1 MKSLRNKLFLIVF
14 AFLLSSCSPNNT
26 NDYDHISQNTQTG
39 KSTSISEIVNEENI
53 ENSNTLTDEENID
66 VLNNDGD
73 ELIDDQDGWI
83 NLDLIYEDYVIL
95 NDNKKNTHGHIY
107 GVAKNNTDRLL
118 YNPNTTIK
126 IINFD
131 NNNNDKINHGGGYS
145 NHYILP
151 NEYLIF
157 DFEVT
162 SDYAYPLWD
171 GSYQIEEIIALD
183 YQELVNDGY
192 FSDRGLLSKPLQVT
206 NFWLENEYLLNIE
219 GKNIS
224 DETISFDSYIY
235 HVAFYDRFGG
245 LNIDHRYNYFS
256 SCKELA
262 PGETIIIEGRWASE
276 KNNDGAFPLYLPPD
290 AIMGVYFSPIEVGL
304 CNID

>member
-1 MKSLRNKLFLIVF
+1 MKSLKNQLFLIVF
-14 AFLLSSCSPNNT
+14 ALLLSSCSPNNT
-26 NDYDHISQNTQTG
+26 NDYDNVSQNTQTG

-53 ENSNTLTDEENID
+53 EDSNTLTDEENID
-66 VLNNDGD
+66 ELNNNGD

-83 NLDLIYEDYVIL
+83 NLDLVHEDYVIL
-95 NDNKKNTHGHIY
+95 NDTEKHIY
-107 GVAKNNTDRLL
+107 GIAKNNTDRLL
-118 YNPNTTIK
+118 YAPNITFK

-131 NNNNDKINHGGGYS
+131 NNNNDKIIHHAYS
-145 NHYILP
+145 QNYILP
-151 NEYLIF
+151 NEYLII
-157 DFEVT
+157 DFEVF
-162 SDYAYPLWD
+162 SDYAYPLWN
-171 GSYQIEEIIALD
+171 GSYQIEKIIALD

-224 DETISFDSYIY
+224 DETISIDSYNY
-235 HVAFYDRFGG
+235 FVAFYDRFGG
-245 LNIDHRYNYFS
+245 LNIDFGYNYFL

-262 PGETIIIEGRWASE
+262 PGETIIIEGRWARM
-276 KNNDGAFPLYLPPD
+276 KDVDRAFPLYLPED
-290 AIMGVYFSPIEVGL
+290 DIMNVYFSPIEVGL